1 MFRRQQ
7 SGPIGGLICGLLF
20 AVIGYFVA
28 FTFGKPILDN
38 AKASRDWPSVPGVI
52 TRSAVATKRSDGK
65 TMYSSDVVY
74 RYQVEGRELT
84 CNSVFFGGNT
94 SSSNSAAAYN
104 VTGRY
109 PEGAEVDVYYEP
121 ENPANAVLEP
131 GTRWQSYIV
140 FGIGLVFLIVG
151 VLVLGSSLF
160 YVLAAGAIIGG
171 AAAGWLGGSS
181 TANQPAIASPPIF
194 RPAPPR
200 GPSHPKRTRRTRRTT
215 GLTSAE
221 TSRPW
226 SVTLCR
232 STQNERAN
240 HNKSEIVMSYTW
252 SSAHGQSVM

>member
-28 FTFGKPILDN
+28 FTFGKPILDD

-65 TMYSSDVVY
+65 TMYSFDVVY

-94 SSSNSAAAYN
+94 SSSNSSAAYK

-151 VLVLGSSLF
+151 VLVLGGSLF

-181 TANQPAIASPPIF
+181 SRQRARDHFAPDFPPSTPSRAVPPPANA
-194 RPAPPR
+194 
-200 GPSHPKRTRRTRRTT
+200 KD
-215 GLTSAE
+215 AE
-221 TSRPW
+221 DDGFD
-226 SVTLCR
+226 V
-232 STQNERAN
+232 
-240 HNKSEIVMSYTW
+240 
-252 SSAHGQSVM
+252 G